1 MVALLVSTVARKTGP
16 TFLHVVN
23 DLEVVL
29 ASSGLFGHYCKP
41 GAPSTLQTVNAGKG
55 LMA

>member
-1 MVALLVSTVARKTGP
+1 MVALLVSAVARKTGP

-29 ASSGLFGHYCKP
+29 ASSDLFGHYCKP
-41 GAPSTLQTVNAGKG
+41 GAPLTLQTANAGKG